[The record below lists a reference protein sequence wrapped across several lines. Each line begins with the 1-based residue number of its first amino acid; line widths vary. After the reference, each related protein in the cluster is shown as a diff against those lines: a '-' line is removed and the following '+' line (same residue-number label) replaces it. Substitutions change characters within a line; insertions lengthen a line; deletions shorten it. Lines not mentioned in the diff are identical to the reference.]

1 MRFSARSTTDRILC
15 IVGPVTAFVAMGL
28 EHSIANLFSV
38 PYAMLVRGDV
48 SEPLS
53 IGRFLWGNLVPV
65 TLGNVVGG
73 SLMVGLA
80 YWFVYLRPAPRR

>member
-1 MRFSARSTTDRILC
+1 M
-15 IVGPVTAFVAMGL
+15 GPVTAFVAMGL
-28 EHSIANLFSV
+28 EHSIANLFTV
-38 PYAMLVRGDV
+38 PYAMLVRGAV
-48 SEPLS
+48 SAPLTVEA
-53 IGRFLWGNLVPV
+53 FVLGNLVPV